1 MKKSLIMLLLV
12 LGLTFIYNPDNNR
25 GFVYYNQDKD
35 NWIIIVDQH
44 NNVLAYFR
52 GVFSARE
59 NLQQGF
65 DLWMKDKVEKGLP
78 FKSIISPYGPEQKR
92 RY

>member
-1 MKKSLIMLLLV
+1 MKKLLVMLLM
-12 LGLTFIYNPDNNR
+12 LGLTVIYNPDSNR

-35 NWIIIVDQH
+35 NWIIIVDQQY
-44 NNVLAYFR
+44 NVLVYFK
-52 GVFSARE
+52 GVFVQRE

-65 DLWMKDKVEKGLP
+65 DHWMKDKVEKGLP
-78 FKSIISPYGPEQKR
+78 FKSIIIPYGPEQKR